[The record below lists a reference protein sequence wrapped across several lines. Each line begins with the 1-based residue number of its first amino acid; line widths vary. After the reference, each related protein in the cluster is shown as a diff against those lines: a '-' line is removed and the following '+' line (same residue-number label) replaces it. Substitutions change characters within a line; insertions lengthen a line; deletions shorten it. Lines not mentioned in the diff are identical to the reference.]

1 MNERVIKEAAK
12 RYQEYVLPPYDA
24 MMDMDG
30 FDAICEFSKH
40 FSGTSVYIP
49 KMRSIFGGCLERD
62 MLRVWNG
69 VNMREIVQKYGYS
82 ERHVR
87 ELIKREK

>member
-1 MNERVIKEAAK
+1 MDERVVKQAAK
-12 RYQEYVLPPYDA
+12 MYQEYILPPYDV

-30 FDAICEFSKH
+30 FDAICAFSQT
-40 FSGTSVYIP
+40 FSGTSVYVP
-49 KMRSIFGGCLERD
+49 SMRTIFGQCLEQD

-69 VNMREIVQKYGYS
+69 KNLRELVRKYGYS

-87 ELIKREK
+87 ELLRRDR